1 MKRFIS
7 CYIVGL
13 LLFVGVG
20 QTFALQ
26 YQTVF
31 LKKAALKLAVD
42 SILEAKAGKA
52 VSKYFNHD
60 GHRIVAHYDGN
71 GIVDHLG
78 IALFSKEM
86 KKQHPSPIYG
96 FLERA
101 YLDHLYKVSENGLY
115 LNNIQFT
122 VGSWN
127 TFAKVNENMP
137 CSVSNGMDK
146 FYTVKWEEKG
156 KTILA
161 VAFPANYEY
170 FANDTRR
177 NLEQQFVELLQGFKN
192 GKEVQS
198 EKVDINTL
206 GKFKGKNLYV
216 KKGKSYVIPSISSD
230 TYYQMGETPQ
240 VEDGDTIYRLAC
252 NPVYDKEFP
261 KESFANLLM
270 GKVKDMPLS
279 LVFAMSSQKE
289 KKCQVQLTDFLSY
302 CQGQGCKTFFGYEG
316 EEKGDLLGT
325 LVMHNKASG
334 YDHVIYFS
342 ATKKILEG
350 EKASLEG
357 KVYLYTP
364 STNVKDLFADGK
376 SQKTNRRK
384 IAVSVK

>member
-1 MKRFIS
+1 
-7 CYIVGL
+7 
-13 LLFVGVG
+13 
-20 QTFALQ
+20 
-26 YQTVF
+26 
-31 LKKAALKLAVD
+31 
-42 SILEAKAGKA
+42 
-52 VSKYFNHD
+52 
-60 GHRIVAHYDGN
+60 
-71 GIVDHLG
+71 
-78 IALFSKEM
+78 
-86 KKQHPSPIYG
+86 
-96 FLERA
+96 
-101 YLDHLYKVSENGLY
+101 
-115 LNNIQFT
+115 
-122 VGSWN
+122 
-127 TFAKVNENMP
+127 
-137 CSVSNGMDK
+137 MD
-146 FYTVKWEEKG
+146 
-156 KTILA
+156 
-161 VAFPANYEY
+161 
-170 FANDTRR
+170 
-177 NLEQQFVELLQGFKN
+177 
-192 GKEVQS
+192 
-198 EKVDINTL
+198 
-206 GKFKGKNLYV
+206 
-216 KKGKSYVIPSISSD
+216 
-230 TYYQMGETPQ
+230 ETPQ

-252 NPVYDKEFP
+252 NPVFDKEFP

-279 LVFAMSSQKE
+279 LVFAMSNQKE